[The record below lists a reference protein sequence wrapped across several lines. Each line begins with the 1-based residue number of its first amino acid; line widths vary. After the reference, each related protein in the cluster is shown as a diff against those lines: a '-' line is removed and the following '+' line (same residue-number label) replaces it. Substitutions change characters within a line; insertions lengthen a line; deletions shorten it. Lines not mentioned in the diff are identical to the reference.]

1 MKKRCLAIGV
11 SVALGLMML
20 AGCGS
25 KSSSSVKNEFSDAK
39 SSAAYDAAAPAQGV
53 GEAAE
58 MPAAEPE
65 EGQAQELTENA
76 AESRKLIKTVYL
88 DMETRNFDEMIV
100 NISEKV
106 EELGGYLEQSQV
118 QGSGYNQENG
128 RRYASMVA
136 RVPAAKLNGF
146 VDQVSGMGNVINKQE
161 SVEDVT
167 LSYVD
172 VESRI
177 NALKVE
183 QQRLTELLAQA
194 ESVDAI
200 IALESRLSEVRYE
213 LESYESQLRTYD
225 NQVDYS
231 TVSMN
236 IQEVERIT
244 QTKQDTVLER
254 ISSGL
259 SDNFYNLGQGLL
271 NFFIWFV
278 VSLPYIL
285 LLAVIGLIVWLVLHI
300 STRRHRKKMEARRQN
315 MQHPQ
320 PMPPQSQAR
329 GGRQP
334 QQVPPQGAQPQD
346 AGVPKEQM
354 PPKRAGESQEPQQV
368 PPKRTGESQKPQQVL
383 PKREGESQE
392 LQQVPPKKAGE
403 SQEPHQ
409 IPPQKQEPD
418 LTTETVIPDKID
430 KEKEKDGESKL

>member
-76 AESRKLIKTVYL
+76 AENRKLIKTVYL

-118 QGSGYNQENG
+118 QGSGYNQESG

-167 LSYVD
+167 LS
-172 VESRI
+172 
-177 NALKVE
+177 
-183 QQRLTELLAQA
+183 
-194 ESVDAI
+194 
-200 IALESRLSEVRYE
+200 LS
-213 LESYESQLRTYD
+213 
-225 NQVDYS
+225 
-231 TVSMN
+231 
-236 IQEVERIT
+236 
-244 QTKQDTVLER
+244 
-254 ISSGL
+254 
-259 SDNFYNLGQGLL
+259 
-271 NFFIWFV
+271 
-278 VSLPYIL
+278 
-285 LLAVIGLIVWLVLHI
+285 LIHI
-300 STRRHRKKMEARRQN
+300 
-315 MQHPQ
+315 
-320 PMPPQSQAR
+320 
-329 GGRQP
+329 
-334 QQVPPQGAQPQD
+334 
-346 AGVPKEQM
+346 
-354 PPKRAGESQEPQQV
+354 
-368 PPKRTGESQKPQQVL
+368 
-383 PKREGESQE
+383 
-392 LQQVPPKKAGE
+392 
-403 SQEPHQ
+403 
-409 IPPQKQEPD
+409 
-418 LTTETVIPDKID
+418 
-430 KEKEKDGESKL
+430 

>member
-1 MKKRCLAIGV
+1 MKKRCLAIVV
-11 SVALGLMML
+11 SVALGLLML

-25 KSSSSVKNEFSDAK
+25 KSSSSAQNEFANAK
-39 SSAAYDAAAPAQGV
+39 SSAAYDAAAPAEGA

-65 EGQAQELTENA
+65 EGQASEVTESA

-88 DMETRNFDEMIV
+88 DMETRNFDEMIA
-100 NISEKV
+100 NISKKV
-106 EELGGYLEQSQV
+106 EELGGYLEHSQV
-118 QGSGYNQENG
+118 QGNGYDQENG

-136 RVPAAKLNGF
+136 RVPVAKLDGF
-146 VDQVSGMGNVINKQE
+146 VEQVSGMGNVINKQE

-172 VESRI
+172 IESRI

-231 TVSMN
+231 TVTMN

-259 SDNFYNLGQGLL
+259 SDNFYDLGQGLL
-271 NFFIWFV
+271 NFFIWLV
-278 VSLPYIL
+278 ISLPYIL
-285 LLAVIGLIVWLVLHI
+285 LLAAIGLIVWLVLHI
-300 STRRHRKKMEARRQN
+300 STRRHRKKMEARRVS
-315 MQHPQ
+315 MQQQQ
-320 PMPPQSQAR
+320 PVHPQSQER

-334 QQVPPQGAQPQD
+334 VPPQGAGALQPQP
-346 AGVPKEQM
+346 A
-354 PPKRAGESQEPQQV
+354 
-368 PPKRTGESQKPQQVL
+368 
-383 PKREGESQE
+383 
-392 LQQVPPKKAGE
+392 
-403 SQEPHQ
+403 
-409 IPPQKQEPD
+409 PPQGAGAPQPQPAPPLKQNSDITPD
-418 LTTETVIPDKID
+418 AEIPNKTV
-430 KEKEKDGESKL
+430 KEKENEGK